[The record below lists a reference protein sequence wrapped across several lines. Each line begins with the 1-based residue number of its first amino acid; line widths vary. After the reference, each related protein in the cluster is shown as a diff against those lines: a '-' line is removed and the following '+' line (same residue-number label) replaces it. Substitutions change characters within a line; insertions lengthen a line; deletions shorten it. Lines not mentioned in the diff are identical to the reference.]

1 MSTTFPL
8 RADATGR
15 AGRRQEGGI
24 RTAAAIHNLEEEP
37 VEVSCRFMSGGAV
50 IEEVKIP
57 LEGNGQT
64 SWLIDQAFP
73 AVDTFDFVGSVR
85 CDALGASSWPWKWT
99 PAPAPSSPCRTELRM
114 GWRFF
119 GCRPGA

>member
-24 RTAAAIHNLEEEP
+24 RTAAAIQNLEEEP

-85 CDALGASSWPWKWT
+85 WRCAWGIVVALEMDPGT
-99 PAPAPSSPCRTELRM
+99 RTFITL
-114 GWRFF
+114 
-119 GCRPGA
+119 PD